1 MLIFFHSRSISLV
14 HYLLAIYHWN
24 ACIFHII
31 QKNKGFGDPSWVY
44 KMENN
49 SSDVVMQYLQ
59 SFYWSTLTL
68 SMVGDLPRPRVKV
81 EYLYVIYQL
90 LLGLFL
96 FATVLG
102 HVANI
107 VTNVSAAR
115 KEFQGKKPMYLYLF
129 KYNL

>member
-1 MLIFFHSRSISLV
+1 V
-14 HYLLAIYHWN
+14 HYLIVIYHWN

-31 QKNKGFGDPSWVY
+31 QKNDGFGSRDWVY
-44 KMENN
+44 GDKVYPKPKEPSENSDN
-49 SSDVVMQYLQ
+49 VEKDVVMDYLK

-68 SMVGDLPRPRVKV
+68 SMLGDLPRPRVKG
-81 EYLYVIYQL
+81 EFFYVIYQL

-115 KEFQGKKPMYLYLF
+115 KEFQGKSL
-129 KYNL
+129 